1 MSNGDEV
8 IEDDED
14 DEDDDDD
21 EDENED
27 EDHDDD
33 NKDIVVLRTATAR
46 FCHRKWPAASVS
58 GRWAANTLH
67 NSLSVPVLDP
77 GPPCQSPCQPP
88 VHRH

>member
-8 IEDDED
+8 VEDDED
-14 DEDDDDD
+14 DEDDDD

-33 NKDIVVLRTATAR
+33 NKDNVVLRTATAR
-46 FCHRKWPAASVS
+46 CHRKWPAASVS

-77 GPPCQSPCQPP
+77 NTPPANPSSFGTK
-88 VHRH
+88 